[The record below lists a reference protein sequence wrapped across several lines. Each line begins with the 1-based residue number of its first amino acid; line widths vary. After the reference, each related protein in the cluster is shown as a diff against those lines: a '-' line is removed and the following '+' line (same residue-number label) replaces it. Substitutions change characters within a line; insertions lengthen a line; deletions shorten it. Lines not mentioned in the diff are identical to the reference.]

1 MMAISLGSLA
11 LPTAPLLVLLAL
23 LVAQWAAHWV
33 AMRQARRSAGPA
45 SAASDPSPPGPR
57 LTQALLVGLLLA
69 RLAHVGLHHE
79 AYLVEPWSALDLRD
93 GGWQLWAG
101 LAGGLA
107 WLALQ
112 ARRHARQRRALA
124 AGAAAGLALWAAGL
138 LALAQMTPRTL
149 PDLVLTDL
157 ATGQAVRLQA
167 LAAGR
172 PLVLNL
178 WASWCGPCRREM
190 PVLVA
195 AQAREPDVLFVF
207 ANQGEDAEAVRR
219 YLRTQGLAPAQ
230 VLLDPQA
237 RLGPAL
243 GSAGLPTTV
252 FINRQGQRVDAHLGA
267 LNAAALASRVEAL
280 RR

>member
-124 AGAAAGLALWAAGL
+124 AGAAAGLAHGD
-138 LALAQMTPRTL
+138 P
-149 PDLVLTDL
+149 
-157 ATGQAVRLQA
+157 VR
-167 LAAGR
+167 G
-172 PLVLNL
+172 PL
-178 WASWCGPCRREM
+178 RD
-190 PVLVA
+190 
-195 AQAREPDVLFVF
+195 Q
-207 ANQGEDAEAVRR
+207 Q
-219 YLRTQGLAPAQ
+219 
-230 VLLDPQA
+230 
-237 RLGPAL
+237 
-243 GSAGLPTTV
+243 
-252 FINRQGQRVDAHLGA
+252 
-267 LNAAALASRVEAL
+267 
-280 RR
+280 